1 MYNLFFIIPNIFSF
15 LFPQVIHILWTEE
28 LESGDTPGEQ
38 IRFAIVI
45 RCKTKSPRRFSFRG
59 FLF

>member
-45 RCKTKSPRRFSFRG
+45 RCKTKSP
-59 FLF
+59 